1 MKDSAKTVMVRLFDN
16 VPDPRMIG
24 KVAHK
29 LCDILTIAVC
39 AVITG
44 IDSWTLME
52 DFGHHHEKWFRTFL
66 ELPNGI
72 PSHDT
77 FGNVFAALDPVE
89 FEKAIVLWLSSLVES
104 NTQGKHIAMD
114 GKTLRR
120 SFNKATGK
128 ASVHMVSAYVHEN
141 HAVFGQLAVAEKSN
155 EITAI
160 PQLLDKLK
168 LKGSTVTID
177 AMGCQREIS
186 KKIIDKKGHFVLAL
200 KGNQGSLH
208 DDVKT
213 YIDEFR
219 AGNLKA
225 EHDYDETVNK
235 GHGRIE
241 TRRCWSFSD
250 MKWLQDRHDWPG
262 LACVVVVESTR
273 TINGQS
279 STERRYYISSHSGK
293 NAQRLSTLI
302 RNHWKIE
309 NSLHWVLDVCFDE
322 DSCRVRNKNAAEN
335 LSRTRKIAMTLLKN
349 ETTFKMGTKSKMKK
363 ASYDFDYLLKVL
375 GINKI

>member
-1 MKDSAKTVMVRLFDN
+1 MKDSAKTVMVRLFSN
-16 VPDPRMIG
+16 VPDPRMTG

-52 DFGHHHEKWFRTFL
+52 DFGHYHEEWFRTFL

-72 PSHDT
+72 ASHDT
-77 FGNVFAALDPVE
+77 FGNVFASLDPVE
-89 FEKAIVLWLSSLVES
+89 FEKAIVLWLNDLVES

-114 GKTLRR
+114 GKTLRG
-120 SFNKATGK
+120 SFDKATGK
-128 ASVHMVSAYVHEN
+128 AAIHMVSAYVHEN
-141 HAVFGQLAVAEKSN
+141 HAVFGQLAVDEKSN

-168 LKGSTVTID
+168 LKDATVTID
-177 AMGCQREIS
+177 AMGCQRDIS
-186 KKIIDKKGHFVLAL
+186 QKIIDKKGHFVLAL

-208 DDVKT
+208 EDVKN
-213 YIDEFR
+213 YIDDFR
-219 AGNLKA
+219 EGNIKA
-225 EHDYDETVNK
+225 QHDYDETINK

-241 TRRCWSFSD
+241 TRRCWSFFD
-250 MKWLQDRHDWPG
+250 IKWLQDRHDWPG
-262 LACVVVVESTR
+262 LASVVLIESTR

-279 STERRYYISSHSGK
+279 NTERRYYISSHPGK

-309 NSLHWVLDVCFDE
+309 NSLHWVLDVCFNE

-349 ETTFKMGTKSKMKK
+349 ETSFKMGTKSKMKK
-363 ASYDFDYLLKVL
+363 AGYDFDYLLKVL